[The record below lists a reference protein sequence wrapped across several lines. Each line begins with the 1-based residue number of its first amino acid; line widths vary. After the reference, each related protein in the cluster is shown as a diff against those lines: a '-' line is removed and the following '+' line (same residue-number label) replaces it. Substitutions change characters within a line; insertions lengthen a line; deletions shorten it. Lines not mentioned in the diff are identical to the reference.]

1 MDFALSEAQAEI
13 RRQVAALAR
22 GFGWDYW
29 REKDR
34 KAEYPIRV
42 RAEPSP
48 TRGGWAWPSRR
59 RTGARAWA

>member
-34 KAEYPIRV
+34 KAEL
-42 RAEPSP
+42 AAQSEPTKTP
-48 TRGGWAWPSRR
+48 ARTREPAN
-59 RTGARAWA
+59 A